1 MVIAKNHARFHPG
14 ASRSGRAGLT
24 ADLFVIQTTRW
35 FRWNEF
41 DRQNWLSSRW
51 KGALVLTEPPPEN
64 LPAITELTRQ
74 QRRVLGVLLEKAF
87 TTPDQYPLTPKALTA
102 GCNQKSNRSPLV
114 EYDEVQVLDTLD
126 QLRDLGLVGEV
137 HTDSGR
143 TSRFRHYMRHRF
155 KLSEAQIAIL
165 TELMLRGRQ
174 RLGELRTR
182 ASRMVE
188 IGSLE
193 KLREELNGLLDQ
205 GLLQT
210 TGDLERRGT
219 EVDHNL
225 YRAKENMALEKDTS
239 SDEEPAPR
247 SAPVVTASRSAE
259 GLEGGGL
266 TRLTTLETELEEL
279 RAENREL
286 RELMES
292 LRLEMSDMQTAFEDL
307 RRDLGG

>member
-1 MVIAKNHARFHPG
+1 M
-14 ASRSGRAGLT
+14 LT
-24 ADLFVIQTTRW
+24 D
-35 FRWNEF
+35 
-41 DRQNWLSSRW
+41 
-51 KGALVLTEPPPEN
+51 PPPEN
-64 LPAITELTRQ
+64 APPIKELSRQ

-87 TTPDQYPLTPKALTA
+87 TTPDQYPMTPKALVA

-114 EYDEVQVLDTLD
+114 EYDEVQILDTLE
-126 QLRDLGLVGEV
+126 QLRELGLVGEV

-155 KLSEAQIAIL
+155 KLSEPQLAIL

-174 RLGELRTR
+174 KLGELRTR
-182 ASRMVE
+182 ASRMVAVDSQE
-188 IGSLE
+188 QL
-193 KLREELNGLLDQ
+193 KDELTGLLNL

-225 YRAKENMALEKDTS
+225 YRSKENMKLELNTS
-239 SDEEPAPR
+239 PEPDEPAPR
-247 SAPVVTASRSAE
+247 TSVTTTPAISHTAAA
-259 GLEGGGL
+259 LEGGAL
-266 TRLTTLETELEEL
+266 ARLTALETEIEDL

-286 RELMES
+286 RELVES
-292 LRLEMSDMQTAFEDL
+292 VRLEMGEMQTAFEDL

>member
-1 MVIAKNHARFHPG
+1 
-14 ASRSGRAGLT
+14 
-24 ADLFVIQTTRW
+24 
-35 FRWNEF
+35 
-41 DRQNWLSSRW
+41 
-51 KGALVLTEPPPEN
+51 VLTEPPPEN
-64 LPAITELTRQ
+64 LPAITELSRQ

-87 TTPDQYPLTPKALTA
+87 TTPDQYPLTPKALVS
-102 GCNQKSNRSPLV
+102 GCNQKSNRSPVV

-126 QLRDLGLVGEV
+126 QLRELGLVGEV

-155 KLSEAQIAIL
+155 TLTEPQLAVL

-188 IGSLE
+188 IDTLE
-193 KLREELNGLLDQ
+193 QLREELSGMMNL

-225 YRAKENMALEKDTS
+225 YKAKENMLLEKDTS
-239 SDEEPAPR
+239 TEDDPPPR
-247 SAPVVTASRSAE
+247 SAPSSVSTHSSAV
-259 GLEGGGL
+259 LEGGGQS
-266 TRLTTLETELEEL
+266 RLTTLETELESL

-286 RELMES
+286 REQMES
-292 LRLEMSDMQTAFEDL
+292 VLLDLSNLQSAFEDL

>member
-1 MVIAKNHARFHPG
+1 MER
-14 ASRSGRAGLT
+14 RAP
-24 ADLFVIQTTRW
+24 
-35 FRWNEF
+35 
-41 DRQNWLSSRW
+41 
-51 KGALVLTEPPPEN
+51 VLTEPPPEN
-64 LPAITELTRQ
+64 LPAITELSRQ

-102 GCNQKSNRSPLV
+102 GCNQKSNRSPVV
-114 EYDEVQVLDTLD
+114 EYDETQVLDTLD
-126 QLRDLGLVGEV
+126 QLRELGLVGEV

-155 KLSEAQIAIL
+155 KLSEPQLAIL

-174 RLGELRTR
+174 KLGELRTR
-182 ASRMVE
+182 ASRMVPVD
-188 IGSLE
+188 SLE
-193 KLREELNGLLDQ
+193 QLKDELNGLLEM
-205 GLLQT
+205 GLLQS

-225 YRAKENMALEKDTS
+225 YRPKENMTLEKSAGD
-239 SDEEPAPR
+239 DDPEPASHP
-247 SAPVVTASRSAE
+247 APKPAGSHLAE

-266 TRLTTLETELEEL
+266 SRLTTLETELEDL

-286 RELMES
+286 RESMES
-292 LRLEMSDMQTAFEDL
+292 LRLEFSDLQTAFEEL

>member
-1 MVIAKNHARFHPG
+1 M
-14 ASRSGRAGLT
+14 
-24 ADLFVIQTTRW
+24 
-35 FRWNEF
+35 
-41 DRQNWLSSRW
+41 
-51 KGALVLTEPPPEN
+51 LTEPPREDA
-64 LPAITELTRQ
+64 PAITELSGR

-102 GCNQKSNRSPLV
+102 GCNQKSNRSPV
-114 EYDEVQVLDTLD
+114 VDYDETLVLDTLEE
-126 QLRDLGLVGEV
+126 LRELGLVGEV

-155 KLSEAQIAIL
+155 KMSEPQLAIL

-188 IGSLE
+188 INSLE
-193 KLREELNGLLDQ
+193 QIRDELAGLIEMK
-205 GLLQT
+205 LLQT

-225 YRAKENMALEKDTS
+225 YRAKENMTLEKEVVSDDEPPPRASGS
-239 SDEEPAPR
+239 SVSSASPAR
-247 SAPVVTASRSAE
+247 QSLDGTAA
-259 GLEGGGL
+259 
-266 TRLTTLETELEEL
+266 TRLTELETAVENL
-279 RAENREL
+279 RSENREL
-286 RELMES
+286 QDQ
-292 LRLEMSDMQTAFEDL
+292 LENARQEIADLKDAFENL

>member
-1 MVIAKNHARFHPG
+1 
-14 ASRSGRAGLT
+14 
-24 ADLFVIQTTRW
+24 
-35 FRWNEF
+35 
-41 DRQNWLSSRW
+41 
-51 KGALVLTEPPPEN
+51 VLTEPPPEN
-64 LPAITELTRQ
+64 LPAITELSRQ

-87 TTPDQYPLTPKALTA
+87 TTPEQYPLTPKALTA
-102 GCNQKSNRSPLV
+102 GCNQKSNRSPVV

-126 QLRDLGLVGEV
+126 QLRELGLVGEV

-155 KLSEAQIAIL
+155 KLSEPQLAVL

-174 RLGELRTR
+174 KLGELRTR
-182 ASRMVE
+182 ASRMVAIDTQE
-188 IGSLE
+188 QL
-193 KLREELNGLLDQ
+193 KEELNGLLEM

-210 TGDLERRGT
+210 SGDLERRGT

-225 YRAKENMALEKDTS
+225 YRPKENMTVEKDAVGS
-239 SDEEPAPR
+239 EDEPAPR
-247 SAPVVTASRSAE
+247 PAPKITASRSAE
-259 GLEGGGL
+259 SLEGGGL
-266 TRLTTLETELEEL
+266 SRLTTLETELEEL

-292 LRLEMSDMQTAFEDL
+292 LRLEFSDLQNAFEDL

>member
-1 MVIAKNHARFHPG
+1 M
-14 ASRSGRAGLT
+14 
-24 ADLFVIQTTRW
+24 
-35 FRWNEF
+35 
-41 DRQNWLSSRW
+41 
-51 KGALVLTEPPPEN
+51 LTEPPPEN
-64 LPAITELTRQ
+64 LPAITELSRQ

-102 GCNQKSNRSPLV
+102 GCNQKSNRSPVV

-126 QLRDLGLVGEV
+126 QLRELGLVGEV

-155 KLSEAQIAIL
+155 KMSEPQLAIL

-174 RLGELRTR
+174 KLGELRTR
-182 ASRMVE
+182 ASRMVS
-188 IGSLE
+188 IDSLDQL
-193 KLREELNGLLDQ
+193 KDELNGLLDMS
-205 GLLQT
+205 LVQT
-210 TGDLERRGT
+210 TGDLDRRGA

-225 YRAKENMALEKDTS
+225 YRPKENMRLENAGPQEN
-239 SDEEPAPR
+239 EEPALTPAKPAG
-247 SAPVVTASRSAE
+247 SHLGE

-266 TRLTTLETELEEL
+266 SRLTTLETELEEL

-286 RELMES
+286 RELVES
-292 LRLEMSDMQTAFEDL
+292 LQLEFSDLQTAFEEL

>member
-1 MVIAKNHARFHPG
+1 M
-14 ASRSGRAGLT
+14 
-24 ADLFVIQTTRW
+24 
-35 FRWNEF
+35 
-41 DRQNWLSSRW
+41 
-51 KGALVLTEPPPEN
+51 LTEPPPEN
-64 LPAITELTRQ
+64 APAITELTRQ

-102 GCNQKSNRSPLV
+102 GCNQKSNRAPVV
-114 EYDEVQVLDTLD
+114 EYEESQVLDTLD

-143 TSRFRHYMRHRF
+143 TSRFRHYARHRF
-155 KLSEAQIAIL
+155 TLSEPQLAIL

-182 ASRMVE
+182 VSRMVSVD
-188 IGSLE
+188 SLE
-193 KLREELNGLLDQ
+193 QLRDELTGMLEQ

-225 YRAKENMALEKDTS
+225 YRPKENMLLEKNTS
-239 SDEEPAPR
+239 PETDEPAPR
-247 SAPVVTASRSAE
+247 SAPHVTATHSA
-259 GLEGGGL
+259 GSLEGGGL
-266 TRLTTLETELEEL
+266 SRLTELETELEDL

-286 RELMES
+286 RGMVES
-292 LRLEMSDMQTAFEDL
+292 VRIEMSDLQTAFEDF